1 MKGINMAKFCKGC
14 GIELQNTDKK
24 ALGYVPNLDSDYC
37 QRCFKLTHYGTLTIN
52 MQQGIE
58 SEITFSKINALN
70 AVVFWV
76 VDIFSFEASLIPNIN
91 DKLPGKDIILV
102 LTKRDVLPKTLVDD
116 KVFEFV
122 EARLAQE
129 NIQVK
134 DILICGHMLK
144 KSDASM
150 ECIDELSWAIANY
163 REDKDVVFM
172 GMANVGKSTLLNQ
185 LVEGSGITTSRNPGT
200 TLDLIP
206 LYQEEGFT
214 IYDTPGIENPHS
226 MLSVLPPE
234 ELKQVIPTKPI
245 RPFVSQIF
253 ENQSFAVGG
262 LARVDFKVQG
272 DASIVGYFSR
282 DLEIHRGKL
291 DDADRLWKTHL
302 NKMLKPSADTSVDTM
317 VEWMA
322 PNLKKGE
329 KMDIVIHGVG
339 WFCVNGKIQ
348 NIRVKVHNGISVS
361 FRKAMI

>member
-1 MKGINMAKFCKGC
+1 MAEFCKGC
-14 GIELQNTDKK
+14 GIKLQNSDKK
-24 ALGYVPNLDSDYC
+24 ALGYVPNLDAEYC

-52 MQQGIE
+52 MQQGIA
-58 SEITFSKINALN
+58 SETTFSKINALN
-70 AVVFWV
+70 AVIFWV
-76 VDIFSFEASLIPNIN
+76 VDLFSFEASLIPSIN
-91 DKLPGKDIILV
+91 EKLPGKDIILI
-102 LTKRDVLPKTLVDD
+102 LTKRDVLPKTLIDD

-122 EARLAQE
+122 ESRLQEE

-144 KSDASM
+144 KSEASM

-185 LVEGSGITTSRNPGT
+185 LVADGNITTSRNPGT

-214 IYDTPGIENPHS
+214 IYDTPGIENPNS

-245 RPFVSQIF
+245 RPFVSQIY

-262 LARVDFKVQG
+262 LARVDFKVKG
-272 DASIVGYFSR
+272 NASVVGYFSR

-291 DDADRLWKTHL
+291 NDADRLWKTHI
-302 NKMLKPSADTSVDTM
+302 NKMLKPSADTTVDTM
-317 VEWMA
+317 RTWIA
-322 PNLKKGE
+322 PRIKKDE

-339 WFCVNGKIQ
+339 WFCVNGQIEEIK
-348 NIRVKVHNGISVS
+348 VKVHDGITVS